1 VFALLGRTG
10 NRITQARQFAP
21 PVSAVSYWKHP
32 SADMSFNTGTN
43 DNAGAGMAA
52 VPREAVLEEL
62 ERIVASPRFSR
73 SERLCRFL
81 RFSVDSTLRGDTDR
95 VKEFVVGAEVF
106 GRGSSFDPRVDP
118 VVRVEARRLRSRLK
132 EWYEREGR
140 NSRVIIELPAG
151 SYSAVFR
158 QRAEPS

>member
-1 VFALLGRTG
+1 
-10 NRITQARQFAP
+10 
-21 PVSAVSYWKHP
+21 
-32 SADMSFNTGTN
+32 M
-43 DNAGAGMAA
+43 
-52 VPREAVLEEL
+52 EEL

-81 RFSVDSTLRGDTDR
+81 RFSVDSALRGDADR
-95 VKEFVVGAEVF
+95 VKEYVVGAEVF

-140 NSRVIIELPAG
+140 NSRVVIELPPG

-158 QRAEPS
+158 ERNAPREE